1 MTLAELETL
10 ARLELAVLV
19 LVFNDSALSLIRIKQ
34 ADVGHGGEGA
44 VRYRDTDFA
53 GIARAVG
60 IPSRH
65 VSDGAELRASL
76 LEAFASRAPYLIDA
90 VVDPSGYR
98 DVLAATRG
106 PR

>member
-1 MTLAELETL
+1 M
-10 ARLELAVLV
+10 LV
-19 LVFNDSALSLIRIKQ
+19 VVFNDSALSLIRIKQ

-65 VSDGAELRASL
+65 VSDGAELRAAL
-76 LEAFASRAPYLIDA
+76 VEAFAAPGPHLIDA
-90 VVDPSGYR
+90 VVDPAGYAA
-98 DVLAATRG
+98 VLAATRG